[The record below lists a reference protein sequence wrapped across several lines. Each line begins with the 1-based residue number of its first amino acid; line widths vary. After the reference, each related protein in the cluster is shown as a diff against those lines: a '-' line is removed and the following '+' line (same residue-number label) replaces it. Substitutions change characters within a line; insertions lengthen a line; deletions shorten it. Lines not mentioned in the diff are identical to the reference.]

1 MYIGSSKLS
10 EHISYR
16 SYAFWGHEWE
26 DEMGQTCGTYG
37 AVVNCRIISTGEPQ
51 KKDALLNLRADG
63 RATLNWILKIG
74 YEMMD

>member
-51 KKDALLNLRADG
+51 KKRRTAKPKG
-63 RATLNWILKIG
+63 RWEGNFKLDLKNRV
-74 YEMMD
+74 